1 MTEWYLFLP
10 LICDDDNLKQ
20 SRDIE
25 DTNEENSKGHVH
37 LQEEEYEGGREVAKD
52 RKQHKMDW

>member
-1 MTEWYLFLP
+1 MSEIHLHFDSEYIISILTRQYLP

-20 SRDIE
+20 SRHIE

-37 LQEEEYEGGREVAKD
+37 LQEEEDEG
-52 RKQHKMDW
+52 